1 MTLED
6 VLKRCSDV
14 PTYLFKPVTS
24 LNQRNIDGDTPLH
37 VVCVWG
43 DVEPVKVLIDAGAD
57 VNARGDR
64 GQTPLFRAVMGKNVE
79 VVRLLLRSGADKS
92 ILDDDG
98 RPVARFARNVEAD
111 EIAKVIET
119 YFGAH

>member
-1 MTLED
+1 MTLEE

-24 LNQRNIDGDTPLH
+24 LNQRDLHGDTPLH

-43 DVEPVKVLIDAGAD
+43 DLEPVKVLIEAGAD

-64 GQTPLFRAVMGKNVE
+64 GQTPLFRAVTGENIE
-79 VVRLLLRSGADKS
+79 VVRLLLRAGADRR

-98 RPVARFARNVEAD
+98 RPVARFARNVGAD
-111 EIAKVIET
+111 EIADLIDT
-119 YFGAH
+119 YQPH